1 MAGTPK
7 SMSQIKQLI
16 QLHQQGKSIKSI
28 ARSLAM
34 SKNTVKAY
42 LEKLAC
48 SKIDIELKKHVEFE
62 KHFLVTNI
70 KEKWGGLCFNV
81 MTATDAIYNAID
93 QAETHSLITCEI
105 CGKKAGP
112 KRIRGWISTLCWFH
126 SLLHKWRLLK

>member
-1 MAGTPK
+1 MKDEYEKYFIEKYPWLRRNIYNNEPGVTVPMAGIGNGWFK
-7 SMSQIKQLI
+7 IVDEL
-16 QLHQQGKSIKSI
+16 
-28 ARSLAM
+28 
-34 SKNTVKAY
+34 
-42 LEKLAC
+42 C